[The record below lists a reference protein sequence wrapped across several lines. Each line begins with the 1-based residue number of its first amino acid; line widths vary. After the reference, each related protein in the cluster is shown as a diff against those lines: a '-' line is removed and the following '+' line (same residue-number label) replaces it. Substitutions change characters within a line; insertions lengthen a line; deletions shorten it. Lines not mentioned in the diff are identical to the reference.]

1 MASENLSVNEHVGH
15 AAMQSMETLRKAG
28 FSEEQSKA
36 QVKSMLCMYDG
47 LISEINSL
55 RNEMNSKFNAV
66 ESRLSALESR
76 FNSLELEVSVL
87 ASRVQRSE
95 IVTIIGFIGVIVTI
109 VATV

>member
-47 LISEINSL
+47 LISEINNL
-55 RNEMNSKFNAV
+55 RSELNELRS
-66 ESRLSALESR
+66 
-76 FNSLELEVSVL
+76 ELNELRSEVNVL

>member
-1 MASENLSVNEHVGH
+1 
-15 AAMQSMETLRKAG
+15 MQSMETLRKAG

-55 RNEMNSKFNAV
+55 RNEMNSKFNAL
-66 ESRLSALESR
+66 ESRLNTLES
-76 FNSLELEVSVL
+76 EVSVL